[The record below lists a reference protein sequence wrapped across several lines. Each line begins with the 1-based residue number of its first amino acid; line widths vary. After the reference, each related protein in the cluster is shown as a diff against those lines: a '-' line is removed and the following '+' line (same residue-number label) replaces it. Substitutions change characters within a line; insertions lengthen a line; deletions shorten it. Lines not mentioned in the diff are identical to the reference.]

1 MAVSASDMK
10 WRKPTTVA
18 TSFSTASVGGAKTST
33 NMVSGTVDEVFFS
46 TNAEE
51 SGGSNVVQYAKVFL
65 ANTHAT
71 DAASTVGAWV
81 ANALDTP
88 GAAAVLKFASS
99 SASDSSSYKIRIK
112 GYNSSGVL
120 ITEDRTLNGTTQVT
134 SSLTYSV
141 TSARNVTCEYL
152 NSSDARTNATGTITV
167 THGSTDI
174 GTIPAGSSFAATG
187 MAIGR
192 TASVDDT
199 QTIADASTAPSGV
212 SFSVA
217 NASGDKVLAD
227 AGSGDLAAGE
237 AQGYW
242 LRLTLTPAQQAVT
255 PFSFAL
261 LASGA

>member
-18 TSFSTASVGGAKTST
+18 TSFSTADIGGAKTAT
-33 NMVSGTVDEVFFS
+33 NMVSGTVDEVLFS
-46 TNAEE
+46 ASAEE
-51 SGGSNVVQYAKVFL
+51 SGGSSVVQYAKVFL

-71 DAASTVGAWV
+71 DAASNVGAWI
-81 ANALDTP
+81 ANALDVP
-88 GAAAVLKFASS
+88 GAASVLKFVSS
-99 SASDSSSYKIRIK
+99 SASDTSSYKIRIK

-134 SSLTYSV
+134 SSLTYSI
-141 TSARNVTCEYL
+141 TSSRNVTCEYL
-152 NSSDARTNATGTITV
+152 NSSNARTNATGAITV

-174 GTIPAGSSFAATG
+174 GVIPAGSSFAATG

-192 TASVDDT
+192 TASVDDS
-199 QTIADASTAPSGV
+199 QTTTNANTAPSGV

-217 NASGDKVLAD
+217 NVSGEKILAD

-261 LASGA
+261 QASGT